1 MCASISKLSAFGLT
15 PLKIITF
22 FLSLFFLAAAQ
33 AQADSAPKP
42 SVASESLSVP
52 VLSIKGAIGPAVS
65 DYLITEI
72 KAANRDSAPLL
83 IIVIDT
89 PGGLVSS
96 LRDINQAILNSDVP
110 IACLVHPPGARAA
123 SAGTFILY
131 ACHIAAMSS
140 ATTLGAATP
149 VSIGGPTAPTSP
161 TGKDSKDDKE
171 QDKAPTKSAME
182 KKVLNDS
189 IAYIR
194 SLAQLRGRNEEWAE
208 LAVKEAATL
217 TATEALEQ
225 NVITLLADSPQD
237 LLNKLD
243 GWEVKVKDEP
253 RTLALKQASLKS
265 VAPDWR
271 NEFISTITNP
281 NIAYILMILG
291 IYGILLEFYSP
302 GIGVAGVTGA
312 ISLVIAL
319 YAFQLLPINYAGLA
333 LLLLGIGLLVTEA
346 MMPSFGIFG
355 VGGII
360 AFTMGSIFLIDTKET
375 QFQISI
381 PVIAAVTSVSVVFFL
396 FVLGFLWRSRK
407 NRIVSGQEAIMGAQA
422 VVLDDF
428 DKQGY
433 VLFGGERWAARTDT
447 PLHKGQ
453 RVTVDSIK
461 ELTLILK
468 SATDNTQDEVQV
480 GIEDSSN
487 NKEPDN
493 GSHSS

>member
-1 MCASISKLSAFGLT
+1 MYASISKLSALRLI
-15 PLKIITF
+15 PLKLITA
-22 FLSLFFLAAAQ
+22 LLPLFFLALAQ
-33 AQADSAPKP
+33 AQVS
-42 SVASESLSVP
+42 SVLLTSVSDTTQEVP

-65 DYLITEI
+65 DYLITGI
-72 KAANRDSAPLL
+72 KAANHNASPLV

-96 LRDINQAILNSDVP
+96 LRDINQVILNSDVP

-123 SAGTFILY
+123 SAGTYILY

-149 VSIGGPTAPTSP
+149 VSIGGPAAPTSP
-161 TGKDSKDDKE
+161 TGKDDKD
-171 QDKAPTKSAME
+171 QDKAPAKSAME

-217 TATEALEQ
+217 TAKEALEQ

-237 LLNKLD
+237 LLNTLD
-243 GWEVKVKDEP
+243 GWEVKVKDQP
-253 RTLALKQASLKS
+253 RTLSLKQASLKP
-265 VAPDWR
+265 VIPDWR

-281 NIAYILMILG
+281 NIAYILMLLG

-302 GIGVAGVTGA
+302 GIGVAGITGA
-312 ISLVIAL
+312 ICLVIAL

-333 LLLLGIGLLVTEA
+333 LLLLGIGLLITEA

-360 AFTMGSIFLIDTKET
+360 AFTTGSIFLIDTKQT

-381 PVIAAVTSVSVVFFL
+381 PVIAAVTTFSVLFFL
-396 FVLGFLWRSRK
+396 FILSFLWRSRK
-407 NRIVSGQEAIMGAQA
+407 NSIVSGQEAIIGAEA

-428 DKQGY
+428 DKLGY
-433 VLFGGERWAARTDT
+433 VLLGGERWAAKTDT
-447 PLHKGQ
+447 PLCKGQ
-453 RVTVDSIK
+453 GVTVVSIN

-468 SATDNTQDEVQV
+468 ATSDNTQDKLASGVENC
-480 GIEDSSN
+480 SN
-487 NKEPDN
+487 NKERDN
-493 GSHSS
+493 GSHPS

>member
-1 MCASISKLSAFGLT
+1 MCASIFKLSALRLI
-15 PLKIITF
+15 PLKVITF
-22 FLSLFFLAAAQ
+22 LLPFVFLTLAQ
-33 AQADSAPKP
+33 AQISPVLLT
-42 SVASESLSVP
+42 SVADATQEVP

-72 KAANRDSAPLL
+72 NAANQNAAPLV

-96 LRDINQAILNSDVP
+96 LRDINQVILNSDVP

-123 SAGTFILY
+123 SAGTYILY

-149 VSIGGPTAPTSP
+149 VSIGGPATP
-161 TGKDSKDDKE
+161 TGKDSKDDKDSD
-171 QDKAPTKSAME
+171 QAPQKSAME

-208 LAVKEAATL
+208 LAVTEAATL
-217 TATEALEQ
+217 TAKEALEQ

-237 LLNKLD
+237 LLTILD
-243 GWEVKVKDEP
+243 GWEVEINDHFL
-253 RTLALKQASLKS
+253 TLSLSQASLKPVS
-265 VAPDWR
+265 PDWR

-302 GIGVAGVTGA
+302 GIGVAGITGA

-333 LLLLGIGLLVTEA
+333 LLLLGIGLLITEA

-360 AFTMGSIFLIDTKET
+360 AFTTGSIFLIDTKQT

-381 PVIAAVTSVSVVFFL
+381 PVIAAVTSVSVLFFL

-407 NRIVSGQEAIMGAQA
+407 NSIVSGQEAIIGAEA
-422 VVLDDF
+422 VVFDDF
-428 DKQGY
+428 DTRGY
-433 VLFGGERWAARTDT
+433 VLLGGERWAAKSDT
-447 PLHKGQ
+447 PVCKGQ
-453 RVTVDSIK
+453 AVTVVSIK

-468 SATDNTQDEVQV
+468 ATSDNTQDELASGV
-480 GIEDSSN
+480 EHCSN

-493 GSHSS
+493 GSHPS